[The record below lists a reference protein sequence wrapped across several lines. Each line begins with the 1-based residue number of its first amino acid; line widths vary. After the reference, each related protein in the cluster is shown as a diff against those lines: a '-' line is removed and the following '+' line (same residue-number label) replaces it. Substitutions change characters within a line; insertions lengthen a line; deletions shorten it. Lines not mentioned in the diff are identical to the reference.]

1 MSGRIAFLKKTLF
14 QEHGSVI
21 GGLILAAILG

>member
-1 MSGRIAFLKKTLF
+1 MLGWLDSALRHPVVAA
-14 QEHGSVI
+14 VI